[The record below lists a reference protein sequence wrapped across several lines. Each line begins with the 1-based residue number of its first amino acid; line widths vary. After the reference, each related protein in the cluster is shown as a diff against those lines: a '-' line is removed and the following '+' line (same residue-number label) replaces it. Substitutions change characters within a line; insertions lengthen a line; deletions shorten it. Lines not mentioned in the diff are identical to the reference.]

1 MLIASPLNLG
11 PGEATGLVAGPPNSG
26 KWGYPGGGSR
36 TLLIS
41 ARIGGS
47 AAQVRGTRADWP
59 SLPAT
64 CSVGAPFRRGPCLGT
79 PIPRELL
86 LEDQPCLG
94 AHPERPCLG
103 DSPEGRSAVCLF
115 SRNLSPRTGP
125 VWGCLFGTNSLLGR
139 PALSGDF
146 CRRAPFRMT
155 RQGVALRCAYS
166 AGAPSPGDRPC
177 LGAAAPMRRSSR
189 AGPLT
194 TAGPRGHSRTH
205 PINWGYP
212 GKARPPTGR

>member
-1 MLIASPLNLG
+1 MLIASPLYLG

-26 KWGYPGGGSR
+26 NWGYPGGGSR

-47 AAQVRGTRADWP
+47 AAQIRGTQADWP

-205 PINWGYP
+205 PYNWGYP